1 LSATSEVS
9 ALAPFKVRSFRFQ
22 WPADLAT
29 SWAFEME
36 TLILGWYVLVET
48 GSVVML
54 TVFASL
60 LYIGTLLAPMFG
72 VMGDRIGH
80 RNLLCA
86 MRGLY
91 AALAAILMTFAFM
104 GIVTPALVLAITAV
118 MGLVRPSDIGMRA
131 ALVAE
136 TMPADRM
143 VGAMSIQR
151 TTQDTAR
158 IAGALTGAGLLAALG
173 MGPAYMAV
181 SSFYAI
187 SVLLTLKAGSARPA
201 HHLAKD
207 AAGGSARPRDTS
219 SEHRASEAGATT
231 RSPQTAGSAGNE
243 SARPRDTSSKGS
255 ASEAGATTRSPQTA
269 GSAGNES
276 ARPRDTSS
284 KGSAS
289 EAGATTRS
297 PQTAGSA
304 GNESARPSPWRELRE
319 GLAYVWNTPHLLGAM
334 SLAFLLN
341 LTAFPMFTGLL
352 PYVAK
357 EVYLSDQTTLG
368 YMVAGASF
376 GALLGSMALSRIGHA
391 VRPARMGIIFGAGW
405 YAMLL
410 VFAHTPHAAAGIV
423 VLILTGVVQSIG
435 LIPMTAMLLRNSDV
449 RYRGRVMGI
458 RMLVLYGNLPGLLI
472 SAPLIARI
480 GYPMTATLYCTIGL
494 AFTLL
499 IAVYWRAH
507 LWRLGAPANAR

>member
-72 VMGDRIGH
+72 VMGDRFGH

-136 TMPADRM
+136 TMPADRL

-231 RSPQTAGSAGNE
+231 RF
-243 SARPRDTSSKGS
+243 
-255 ASEAGATTRSPQTA
+255 PQTA

-391 VRPARMGIIFGAGW
+391 VRPARMGLIFGAGW